1 MCTITIDCNYRE
13 NPFLFVHSSFIV
25 HYCSLLTL
33 FSKTLS
39 LFHCYHF
46 YFSPY
51 TARLEEGS
59 EKYWFGLTQDDIT
72 PPFYMTYDP
81 MTSNQM
87 LDLQPRPSESTLP
100 YWMNRK
106 ELIPVTTYRNRKFYG
121 LSQQYAPKNVTL

>member
-1 MCTITIDCNYRE
+1 
-13 NPFLFVHSSFIV
+13 
-25 HYCSLLTL
+25 
-33 FSKTLS
+33 
-39 LFHCYHF
+39 
-46 YFSPY
+46 
-51 TARLEEGS
+51 
-59 EKYWFGLTQDDIT
+59 
-72 PPFYMTYDP
+72 MTYDP

>member
-1 MCTITIDCNYRE
+1 MKIFFIRS
-13 NPFLFVHSSFIV
+13 FLF
-25 HYCSLLTL
+25 YCSLLFITHII
-33 FSKTLS
+33 FKTLS

-46 YFSPY
+46 CFSPY